1 MILEVRDV
9 VRRFGGVRAV
19 DGASLDV
26 EEGSITALIG
36 PNGAGKSTLFNVV
49 SGFLR
54 AEHGTVTFEGKRIDR
69 SPAYRI
75 ARGGLVR
82 TFQMPRTLAR
92 LSVLD
97 NMLLAAPRPERARE
111 LLALVRL
118 ESHADDYAGVLSGGQ
133 RKLLD
138 FARVLM
144 AEPRLVLLDEPMAG
158 VNPALGR
165 RARAAAAT
173 RRWHD
178 LPVRRARHGR
188 RDGGERPRRRDERG
202 SRDRKRDAGGDP
214 RGRARRRRV
223 PRNLGAGMSLEVEDL
238 EAGYGEALVLRG
250 VSLRAAPGELVAIIG
265 PNGAG
270 KSTLLKVVYGL
281 LGARRGAVRYEGEEV
296 TGTRPE
302 QLTRLGLNY
311 VPQLGNVFPSLS
323 IAENLLI
330 GASSLPRPARRSAVD
345 ELYERFPAL
354 AERRRQRA
362 GTLSGGQ
369 RKLLAVARALATRPR
384 TLLLDEPSAGLS
396 PQAVQLVFDK
406 LQEVNAAGIAIVM
419 VEQNARR
426 ALALADRGYVL
437 DMGRNAY
444 EGEGRALLND
454 PKVAELYLGRR

>member
-1 MILEVRDV
+1 
-9 VRRFGGVRAV
+9 
-19 DGASLDV
+19 
-26 EEGSITALIG
+26 
-36 PNGAGKSTLFNVV
+36 
-49 SGFLR
+49 
-54 AEHGTVTFEGKRIDR
+54 
-69 SPAYRI
+69 
-75 ARGGLVR
+75 
-82 TFQMPRTLAR
+82 
-92 LSVLD
+92 
-97 NMLLAAPRPERARE
+97 
-111 LLALVRL
+111 
-118 ESHADDYAGVLSGGQ
+118 
-133 RKLLD
+133 
-138 FARVLM
+138 
-144 AEPRLVLLDEPMAG
+144 
-158 VNPALGR
+158 
-165 RARAAAAT
+165 
-173 RRWHD
+173 
-178 LPVRRARHGR
+178 
-188 RDGGERPRRRDERG
+188 
-202 SRDRKRDAGGDP
+202 
-214 RGRARRRRV
+214 
-223 PRNLGAGMSLEVEDL
+223 MSLEVEDL